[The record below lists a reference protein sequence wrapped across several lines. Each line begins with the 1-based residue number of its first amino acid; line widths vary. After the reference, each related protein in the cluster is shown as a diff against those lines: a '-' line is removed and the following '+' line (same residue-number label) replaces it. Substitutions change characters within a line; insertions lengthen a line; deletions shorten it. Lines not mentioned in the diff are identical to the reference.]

1 MSKSK
6 TPPRGTKYITE
17 KFRQAHPGL
26 MEDVGRYPDLV
37 VAKRYGVGRDAVAN
51 LRRRMARPNGAGAPT
66 PVPTLDVANA
76 VALVALK
83 KAKAPKAKA
92 PKKAAKTPVTLLLAP
107 EWVEYIDGLAESQ
120 CRTREGQALW
130 IIIQAITAAK
140 GGEA

>member
-1 MSKSK
+1 MSKKK

-26 MEDVGRYPDLV
+26 VED
-37 VAKRYGVGRDAVAN
+37 
-51 LRRRMARPNGAGAPT
+51 GAPM
-66 PVPTLDVANA
+66 PVPDVANA

-107 EWVEYIDGLAESQ
+107 EWVEYIDALAESQ

-140 GGEA
+140 GGE

>member
-1 MSKSK
+1 MSKKK

-26 MEDVGRYPDLV
+26 VEDVGRYPDLV
-37 VAKRYGVGRDAVAN
+37 VAERYGVGRDAVAS
-51 LRRRMARPNGAGAPT
+51 LRRRMARSNGAGAPM
-66 PVPTLDVANA
+66 PVPDVANA

-107 EWVEYIDGLAESQ
+107 EWVEYIDALAESQ

-140 GGEA
+140 EGE